1 MFAEERKREILRLL
15 GIHKKV
21 KTLELSQLFN
31 VSEPTIRRDINEMEE
46 LGLLVRTHGGAIGI
60 DPVEDEPSFTDK
72 MDRFS
77 HEKDVIGRLAAS
89 LIKDNDTVVLDSG
102 TTTVAI
108 AKNIKAK
115 NVTVITNSL
124 DVAAVLEDNKE
135 IELFMT
141 GGQIRWNTRAMVGVV
156 AEKALSAFR
165 VNLAFVGVNGFNEK
179 GFTTP
184 NMIEAQTKK
193 KMIEIADRAFVV
205 TDSSKYGKTQFCLIS
220 ELEGVSGIISDEHLP
235 SEFIAICEQK
245 EIDVIVKVG
254 ESIDRNRNT
263 QSSH

>member
-15 GIHKKV
+15 DIYKKV

-31 VSEPTIRRDINEMEE
+31 VSEPTVRRDINELEE
-46 LGLLVRTHGGAIGI
+46 LGLLVRTHGGAIATQQ
-60 DPVEDEPSFTDK
+60 VEDEPSFIDK

-77 HEKDVIGRLAAS
+77 HEKNDIGRMAAS

-108 AKNIKAK
+108 ARNIKAK

-124 DVAAVLEDNKE
+124 DVAAVLEDNKD

-141 GGQIRWNTRAMVGVV
+141 GGQIRWNTRAMVGAL
-156 AEKALSAFR
+156 AEKALGALR

-193 KMIEIADRAFVV
+193 KMIEIADRAFIV

-220 ELEGVSGIISDEHLP
+220 ELEGISGIISDEKLP
-235 SEFIAICEQK
+235 SDFISICEQK

-254 ESIDRNRNT
+254 EIIDINRNT
-263 QSSH
+263 QSSN

>member
-15 GIHKKV
+15 EIYKKV
-21 KTLELSQLFN
+21 KTLELSQLFS
-31 VSEPTIRRDINEMEE
+31 VSEPTIRRDINELEE
-46 LGLLVRTHGGAIGI
+46 LGLLVRTHGGAIATEA
-60 DPVEDEPSFTDK
+60 VEEEPSFTDK
-72 MDRFS
+72 IDRFS
-77 HEKDVIGRLAAS
+77 LEKNEIGRMAAS

-102 TTTVAI
+102 TTAVAI
-108 AKNIKAK
+108 ARSIKAK

-124 DVAAVLEDNKE
+124 DVAAVLEDNQD

-141 GGQIRWNTRAMVGVV
+141 GGQIRWNTRAMVGAL
-156 AEKALSAFR
+156 AEKALSALR
-165 VNLAFVGVNGFNEK
+165 VNLAFVGVNGFDEK

-184 NMIEAQTKK
+184 NMIEAQTKR
-193 KMIEIADRAFVV
+193 KMIEIADRAFIV

-220 ELEGVSGIISDEHLP
+220 ELEGISGIISDENLP
-235 SEFIAICEQK
+235 AAFISLCEQR

-254 ESIDRNRNT
+254 ETLDINRNT